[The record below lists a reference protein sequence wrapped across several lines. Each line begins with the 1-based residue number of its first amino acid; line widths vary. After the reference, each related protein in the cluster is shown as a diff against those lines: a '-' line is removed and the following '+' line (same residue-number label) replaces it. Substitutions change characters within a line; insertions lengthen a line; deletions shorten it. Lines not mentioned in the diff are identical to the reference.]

1 MADIKVV
8 EEKNTVKVNPR
19 DTNVI
24 AIQEIRNYVE
34 VSASGP
40 QGIQGPQGP
49 QGEPGVTVI
58 PVGGTQGQV
67 LAKSNSTNYATT
79 WSNTVSSVIGGTG
92 LTGGTITTTGTLAV
106 DANVIPY
113 LTASQTFTGTQTMVA
128 GTANTAT
135 LIIKGAGG
143 TANVLEIVSTANVV
157 VAGFSQTG
165 VLTANS
171 ITSNSLA
178 LTKQATSPDSPGA
191 NTAVQFVKD
200 GTDAGTLKISIKAG
214 ASGTEFVLVD
224 NIPTTAGTDTST
236 LGVAKIEGGSA

>member
-1 MADIKVV
+1 MAIEIND
-8 EEKNTVKVNPR
+8 ERPLVKVNPR
-19 DTNVI
+19 DANKVV
-24 AIQEIRNYVE
+24 IQEVNTQVK
-34 VSASGP
+34 VTGFGP
-40 QGIQGPQGP
+40 QGATGPQGP
-49 QGEPGVTVI
+49 QGEPGVSGI

-67 LAKSNSTNYATT
+67 LTKTGNTNYSTT
-79 WSNTVSSVIGGTG
+79 WSNTVSSIIGGTG

-106 DANVIPY
+106 DSAVIPY

-128 GTANTAT
+128 GTANTST

-157 VAGFSQTG
+157 VAGISQTG
-165 VLTANS
+165 ILTVNS
-171 ITSNSLA
+171 VTSNSLA
-178 LTKQATSPDSPGA
+178 LTKQATSPASPGA
-191 NTAVQFVKD
+191 NTAVQFIKD

-214 ASGTEFVLVD
+214 ASGAEIVLVD

>member
-1 MADIKVV
+1 MPAVDFPNSPSVNQTFSVGERTWKWTGTTWDAVV
-8 EEKNTVKVNPR
+8 
-19 DTNVI
+19 
-24 AIQEIRNYVE
+24 
-34 VSASGP
+34 GP
-40 QGIQGPQGP
+40 V
-49 QGEPGVTVI
+49 GVAA
-58 PVGGTQGQV
+58 GGTQGQV
-67 LAKSNSTNYATT
+67 LTKVGNTNYTTT
-79 WSNTVSSVIGGTG
+79 WANTVSSVIGGTG

-106 DANVIPY
+106 DSAVIPY

-135 LIIKGAGG
+135 LIVKGTGG
-143 TANVLEIVSTANVV
+143 IANVLEIVSTANIV
-157 VAGFSQTG
+157 VAGVSQTG
-165 VLTANS
+165 ALTANS

-178 LTKQATSPDSPGA
+178 LSKQATSPASPGA

-224 NIPTTAGTDTST
+224 NIPTTAGADTST

>member
-1 MADIKVV
+1 MAIEIND
-8 EEKNTVKVNPR
+8 ERNLVKVNPL
-19 DTNVI
+19 DANKVV
-24 AIQEIRNYVE
+24 IQEVNTQVKI
-34 VSASGP
+34 AGFGP
-40 QGIQGPQGP
+40 QGATGPTGA
-49 QGEPGVTVI
+49 QGEPGVSGI

-67 LAKSNSTNYATT
+67 LVKSSNTNYATT
-79 WSNTVSSVIGGTG
+79 WANTVSSVIGGTG

-106 DANVIPY
+106 DSAVIPY

-135 LIIKGAGG
+135 LIVKGAGG
-143 TANVLEIVSTANVV
+143 AANVLEIVSTANVV
-157 VAGFSQTG
+157 VAGFSQSG

-178 LTKQATSPDSPGA
+178 LNKQATSPASPGA

-200 GTDAGTLKISIKAG
+200 GTNAGTLKIAIKAG
-214 ASGTEFVLVD
+214 IDGAEITLVD
-224 NIPTTAGTDTST
+224 NIPTTSGEDTST

>member
-1 MADIKVV
+1 VAIEIND
-8 EEKNTVKVNPR
+8 ERNLVKVNPL
-19 DTNVI
+19 DANKVV
-24 AIQEIRNYVE
+24 IQEVNTQVKI
-34 VSASGP
+34 AGFGP
-40 QGIQGPQGP
+40 QGATGPTGA
-49 QGEPGVTVI
+49 QGEPGVSGI

-67 LAKSNSTNYATT
+67 LVKSSNTNYATT
-79 WSNTVSSVIGGTG
+79 WANTVSSVIGGTG

-106 DANVIPY
+106 DSAVIPY

-135 LIIKGAGG
+135 LIVKGAGG
-143 TANVLEIVSTANVV
+143 AANVLEIVSTANVV
-157 VAGFSQTG
+157 VAGFSQSG

-178 LTKQATSPDSPGA
+178 LNKQATSPASPGA

-200 GTDAGTLKISIKAG
+200 GTNAGTLKIAIKAG
-214 ASGTEFVLVD
+214 IDGAEITLVD
-224 NIPTTAGTDTST
+224 NIPTTSGEDTST

>member
-1 MADIKVV
+1 MAIEIND
-8 EEKNTVKVNPR
+8 ERNLVKVNPL
-19 DTNVI
+19 DANKVV
-24 AIQEIRNYVE
+24 IQEVNTQVKI
-34 VSASGP
+34 AGFGP
-40 QGIQGPQGP
+40 QGATGPTGA
-49 QGEPGVTVI
+49 QGESGVGI

-67 LAKSNSTNYATT
+67 LVKSSNTNYATT
-79 WSNTVSSVIGGTG
+79 WANTVSSVIGGTG
-92 LTGGTITTTGTLAV
+92 LTGGTITTTGTLTV
-106 DANVIPY
+106 DSAVIPY

-128 GTANTAT
+128 GSSNTSS
-135 LIIKGAGG
+135 LILKGAGG
-143 TANVLEIVSTANVV
+143 TANILQVMSSANVV
-157 VAGFSQTG
+157 VAGISQSG
-165 VLTANS
+165 DLTANS

-178 LTKQATSPDSPGA
+178 LTKQATSPASPGA

>member
-58 PVGGTQGQV
+58 PIAGTQGQV
-67 LAKSNSTNYATT
+67 LAKASATNYDTVWA
-79 WSNTVSSVIGGTG
+79 NTVSSVIGGTG

-113 LTASQTFTGTQTMVA
+113 LTASQTFTGTQTMIA

-157 VAGFSQTG
+157 VAGISQTG
-165 VLTANS
+165 VLTTNS

-178 LTKQATSPDSPGA
+178 LTKQATSPASPGA
-191 NTAVQFVKD
+191 NTAVQFIKD
-200 GTDAGTLKISIKAG
+200 GTDAGTLKIAIKAG
-214 ASGTEFVLVD
+214 ASGAEITLVD
-224 NIPTTAGTDTST
+224 NIPTTSGEDTST

>member
-1 MADIKVV
+1 
-8 EEKNTVKVNPR
+8 
-19 DTNVI
+19 
-24 AIQEIRNYVE
+24 
-34 VSASGP
+34 
-40 QGIQGPQGP
+40 
-49 QGEPGVTVI
+49 
-58 PVGGTQGQV
+58 
-67 LAKSNSTNYATT
+67 
-79 WSNTVSSVIGGTG
+79 
-92 LTGGTITTTGTLAV
+92 
-106 DANVIPY
+106 
-113 LTASQTFTGTQTMVA
+113 MVA

-135 LIIKGAGG
+135 LIVKGLGG

-191 NTAVQFVKD
+191 NTAVQFIKD

-214 ASGTEFVLVD
+214 ASGAEITLVD
-224 NIPTTAGTDTST
+224 NIATTAGTDTST